1 MLSPPEVDLDYLRDK
16 HNLPEA
22 DTGRWIFDE
31 VRYIEWRESRESKLL
46 WLCGGPGI
54 GKTMLAKCVAAEFLK
69 GYDDPPGGVKL
80 VFHFISPE
88 LHTHETSTT
97 KTKPPQFTLA
107 KVAIDLLYGIFQ
119 QDASLVD
126 SCKAELGKLGD
137 KFSANTNSL
146 WEVLGKVIR
155 DCKTDP
161 VYILIDGIDRLPESL
176 CKELIRRIL
185 GLMEIR
191 SVKIF
196 LSSRN
201 IPHITD
207 SLPCDPAKCT
217 KIDLD
222 TNSFVAR
229 DVETFIRRRVG
240 AWGWDVDLSE
250 RAIEALV
257 AKSEGTFLWAS
268 LAMENLACLSSGP
281 DFDAILE
288 KPLPELQD
296 LYRKMLLSLTEREGS
311 EKVLH
316 IIQNVALA
324 LRPLT
329 FGEFGHI
336 LDWTKQKISTEQPIY
351 GGPSSESRFRAEKE
365 IRTCL
370 KSSLGFLR
378 ANAETVSI
386 VHHTAI
392 EFLFDVN
399 RKDGLRVLS
408 KSKADLTISWECF
421 RYLHHAFGHLKWS
434 GTGNVGGLR
443 YRSLDPSLGQNHQEE
458 GSGKTPL
465 EVVQKDPQEALA
477 KWPFLRYAAE
487 SWFIHAHRSLEVS
500 TDKFCDDSTHNW
512 LEYPFFEASDVI
524 RKPWIELCGDSRMAV
539 LAGEQTPLHIAVCLG
554 LLPLV
559 QKVLSD
565 SKEKMKGDQH
575 PEAEVQNI
583 STPNVAYSS
592 KINQK
597 NQSGNT
603 PLHLAFQFN
612 HTEIIQLLVKE
623 GADPTT
629 KNNAQLTASEL
640 GAKLIP

>member
-1 MLSPPEVDLDYLRDK
+1 
-16 HNLPEA
+16 
-22 DTGRWIFDE
+22 
-31 VRYIEWRESRESKLL
+31 
-46 WLCGGPGI
+46 
-54 GKTMLAKCVAAEFLK
+54 MLAKCVAAEFLK
-69 GYDDPPGGVKL
+69 GCDDTPEGVKL
-80 VFHFISPE
+80 VFYFIAPE

-97 KTKPPQFTLA
+97 KAKPPQFTLA
-107 KVAIDLLYGIFQ
+107 KIAIDLLYGIFQ
-119 QDASLVD
+119 QDASLAD

-137 KFSANTNSL
+137 EFSANTDSL
-146 WEVLGKVIR
+146 WEVLGKVIQ
-155 DCKTDP
+155 DCKMDP
-161 VYILIDGIDRLPESL
+161 VYILIDGIDWLPESL
-176 CKELIRRIL
+176 CKELMGRIL

-207 SLPCDPAKCT
+207 NLPCDPTKCT

-222 TNSFVAR
+222 TNGLVAR

-240 AWGWDVDLSE
+240 EWGWDVDLSK
-250 RAIEALV
+250 RAIETLV
-257 AKSEGTFLWAS
+257 LKSEGTFLWAS
-268 LAMENLACLSSGP
+268 LAMENLECLSSGP
-281 DFDAILE
+281 DFDTILE
-288 KPLPELQD
+288 KPLPQLQD
-296 LYRKMLLSLTEREGS
+296 LYRKILLSLSEQKGS

-329 FGEFGHI
+329 FGEFGYI
-336 LDWTKQKISTEQPIY
+336 LDWIEEKGSTKQPTY
-351 GGPSSESRFRAEKE
+351 RGPSSESRLRTEKD

-370 KSSLGFLR
+370 KSSMGFLR
-378 ANAETVSI
+378 ANAETISI

-392 EFLFDVN
+392 EFLFDKN
-399 RKDGLRVLS
+399 CKDRLRVLS
-408 KSKADLTISWECF
+408 KSDADLTISWECF
-421 RYLHHAFGHLKWS
+421 RYLHHAFGLSKWS
-434 GTGNVGGLR
+434 GTGNAGGLR
-443 YRSLDPSLGQNHQEE
+443 NESLDSNLGRNHQEE

-487 SWFIHAHRSLEVS
+487 SWFIHARRSLEVS
-500 TDKFCDDSTHNW
+500 MDKFCDDSTHNW
-512 LEYPFFEASDVI
+512 LQYPFFEASDI
-524 RKPWIELCGDSRMAV
+524 TRKPWIELCGDSRMAV

-559 QKVLSD
+559 QKILSD
-565 SKEKMKGDQH
+565 SKEKMKGNQH
-575 PEAEVQNI
+575 REAEVQNI
-583 STPNVAYSS
+583 SAPDVAYSN

-597 NQSGNT
+597 NHSGNT
-603 PLHLAFQFN
+603 PLHLAFQSD
-612 HTEIIQLLVKE
+612 HREIIQLLVKE
-623 GADPTT
+623 GADPTI